1 MSQTI
6 SIWFLYALQITIAIV
21 LLNVWLVRFGRPT
34 KYRGLESK
42 NMKEEFTAYGLPEW
56 FLYVVGFLKISIAA
70 VMVISIFDSKI
81 IYPLDLFAL
90 GVLIILMSGAIA
102 MHIKVKDPLIKAMPA
117 IAMFIMATFSAYL
130 VHLFR

>member
-6 SIWFLYALQITIAIV
+6 STWFLYAMQITIATV
-21 LLNVWLVRFGRPT
+21 LLNVWLVRFSRPT

-42 NMKEEFTAYGLPEW
+42 NMKEEFAAYGLPAW

-70 VMVISIFDSKI
+70 IMVISVFGS

-90 GVLIILMSGAIA
+90 GMLIILMSGAVS

-117 IAMFIMATFSAYL
+117 ISMFIMATLSAYL
-130 VHLFR
+130 VHLFK

>member
-6 SIWFLYALQITIAIV
+6 STLFLYALQITIAIV
-21 LLNVWLVRFGRPT
+21 LLNVWLVRFNRPT
-34 KYRGLESK
+34 KYRGVESQ
-42 NMKEEFTAYGLPEW
+42 NMKEEFAAYGLPEW

-70 VMVISIFDSKI
+70 IMSISVFASKI

-90 GVLIILMSGAIA
+90 GVLIILMLGAIA
-102 MHIKVKDPLIKAMPA
+102 MHIKVKDPLIKALPA
-117 IAMFIMATFSAYL
+117 IAMFIMATLSAYW

>member
-1 MSQTI
+1 M
-6 SIWFLYALQITIAIV
+6 QIIIAIV

-42 NMKEEFTAYGLPEW
+42 NMKEEFAAYGLPSW

-70 VMVISIFDSKI
+70 IMVISVLTSGTV
-81 IYPLDLFAL
+81 YPLDLFAL
-90 GVLIILMSGAIA
+90 GTLIILMSGAIT

-117 IAMFIMATFSAYL
+117 IAMFIMAVLSAYL